1 MPVDPEDMH
10 TFFSMNFEGLY
21 PFTHHSAVM
30 EMFNAL
36 MEDGLK
42 DEAMEIRAYILENS
56 RIPSVALFTNQIVYC
71 ARAGEAKLAIEQYH
85 QMIRCWVAPNAYTY
99 SILIKALAADPNF
112 IGDAKKYLLEMMDKG
127 MRPNARTYT
136 AVLEAFALAGKAEE
150 CREILEQM
158 RAKGIVVDEK
168 VVSSFRRIRGAL
180 RNVMNA
186 LFGK

>member
-1 MPVDPEDMH
+1 MH
-10 TFFSMNFEGLY
+10 TFFYKNIKRLY
-21 PFTHHSAVM
+21 PFTLHYAVM

-36 MEDGLK
+36 MEDGLI
-42 DEAMEIRAYILENS
+42 DEAMEIRAYILENGKMPAVVS
-56 RIPSVALFTNQIVYC
+56 FTNNIVYC
-71 ARAGEAKLAIEQYH
+71 ARDGKAKLAIEHYH
-85 QMIRCWVAPNAYTY
+85 QMIHCRVTPNAYTY
-99 SILIKALAADPNF
+99 SIFIKALAADPNF

-158 RAKGIVVDEK
+158 RARGVVVDEE
-168 VVSSFRRIRGAL
+168 VVSSFRGIRGAL
-180 RNVMNA
+180 RNVMNS

>member
-1 MPVDPEDMH
+1 MH
-10 TFFSMNFEGLY
+10 TFFYKNFKRLY
-21 PFTHHSAVM
+21 PLTHHYAVM

-36 MEDGLK
+36 MEDGLT
-42 DEAMEIRAYILENS
+42 DEAMEIRAYILEHGN
-56 RIPSVALFTNQIVYC
+56 IPAVAVFTNNIVSC
-71 ARAGEAKLAIEQYH
+71 AKPGNAKLAIEQY
-85 QMIRCWVAPNAYTY
+85 QEMIRCWVTPNAYTY
-99 SILIKALAADPNF
+99 SILIKTLAADPNF

-136 AVLEAFALAGKAEE
+136 AVLEAFALAGKAVE

-158 RAKGIVVDEK
+158 RAKGIVVDEE
-168 VVSSFRRIRGAL
+168 VVSSFQRIRGAL